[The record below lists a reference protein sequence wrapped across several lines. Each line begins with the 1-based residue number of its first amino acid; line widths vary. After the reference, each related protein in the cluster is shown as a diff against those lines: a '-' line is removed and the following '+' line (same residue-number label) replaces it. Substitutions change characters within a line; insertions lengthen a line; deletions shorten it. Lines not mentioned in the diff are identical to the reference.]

1 MMSAA
6 QQASSAL
13 ASAKTAHAVAL
24 DALRVAKQEFFEAPT
39 ESNRQKVITLEEA
52 LSEPALLVER
62 AEFQLSKAR
71 GEEAEA
77 TRAQQA
83 RELADLRSADAERS
97 ERVRAATLR
106 LAALEQEAFGLIDE
120 IEAIVRSQ
128 TESFHARKR
137 LALALGEA
145 MPERPPPT
153 SLQRAGD
160 VADEIRRAHH
170 RDGRFNK
177 PNGSQV
183 AVWLQ
188 PSLWAPPRAKTA

>member
-1 MMSAA
+1 MSAA
-6 QQASSAL
+6 QQASSDL
-13 ASAKTAHAVAL
+13 ASAKAAHAAAL
-24 DALRVAKQEFFEAPT
+24 EAVRVAKQEFFEAPT
-39 ESNRQKVITLEEA
+39 ERNRQKVIELELA

-62 AEFQLSKAR
+62 AEFQLRRAKQ
-71 GEEAEA
+71 EESEA
-77 TRAQQA
+77 TRTEQA
-83 RELADLRSADAERS
+83 RELAELRSVDAERN
-97 ERVRAATLR
+97 ECVHAVTVR
-106 LAALEQEAFGLIDE
+106 LAALEKEAFGLIDE

-128 TESFHARKR
+128 SESFHARKR

-160 VADEIRRAHH
+160 VADEIRREHH
-170 RDGRFNK
+170 KDGRFNK

-188 PSLWAPPRAKTA
+188 PSMWAPSKAKSA